1 MPQRSPSRH
10 LSHQPYHHGD
20 LKHALIDTALAMV
33 TEEGTWSFT
42 LREVARRAGVSHAAP
57 DNHFA
62 DKTELLAEVAAL
74 GFQALGRAMETAARR
89 ARSARAGTAPNRHR
103 VRAVWGGEPGSLPAH
118 VRGGLAERER
128 YPGAAQP
135 ADATFAALTG
145 ALERGQATGEV
156 RRGAVREQAVSAW
169 SLVHGLTMLLL
180 DQRLGFLGL
189 SIAEAERQAR
199 AAGTALFQGLK
210 TENHRGTKPQENT
223 YK

>member
-1 MPQRSPSRH
+1 M
-10 LSHQPYHHGD
+10 SHQPYHHGD

-33 TEEGTWSFT
+33 TDEGTWSFT

-57 DNHFA
+57 YNHFV

-89 ARSARAGTAPNRHR
+89 ARSAEQALLRIGMAY
-103 VRAVWGGEPGSLPAH
+103 VRFGVENPAHYRLMFGGE
-118 VRGGLAERER
+118 LAERER
-128 YPGAAQP
+128 YPVLQQP

-145 ALERGQATGEV
+145 ALEARGQATGEV

-210 TENHRGTKPQENT
+210 TENHRGTKPQRIPTNRD
-223 YK
+223 

>member
-1 MPQRSPSRH
+1 MPQRSPSRPV
-10 LSHQPYHHGD
+10 SRQPYHHGD
-20 LKHALIDTALAMV
+20 LKHALIDTALVMV

-57 DNHFA
+57 YNHFA

-89 ARSARAGTAPNRHR
+89 ARTAEQALLRIGIVY
-103 VRAVWGGEPGSLPAH
+103 VRFGVENPAH
-118 VRGGLAERER
+118 YRLMFGAELADRER
-128 YPGAAQP
+128 YPALQQA

-145 ALERGQATGEV
+145 ALERGQATGGV

-180 DQRLGFLGL
+180 DHRLGFLGV

-199 AAGTALFQGLK
+199 AAGIALFRGLSAA
-210 TENHRGTKPQENT
+210 G
-223 YK
+223 

>member
-1 MPQRSPSRH
+1 MPQRSPSRR
-10 LSHQPYHHGD
+10 LSRQPYHHGD
-20 LKHALIDTALAMV
+20 LKHTLIDTALAMV

-57 DNHFA
+57 YNHFA

-74 GFQALGRAMETAARR
+74 GFQALGRAMETATRR
-89 ARSARAGTAPNRHR
+89 ARTAEQALLRIGIVY
-103 VRAVWGGEPGSLPAH
+103 VRFGVENPAH
-118 VRGGLAERER
+118 YRLMFGAELADRER
-128 YPGAAQP
+128 YPALLQA

-156 RRGAVREQAVSAW
+156 RRGTVRGQAISAW

-199 AAGTALFQGLK
+199 AAGIALFRGLSAA
-210 TENHRGTKPQENT
+210 GQANT
-223 YK
+223 P

>member
-1 MPQRSPSRH
+1 LSR
-10 LSHQPYHHGD
+10 QPYHHGD

-33 TEEGTWSFT
+33 TQEGTWSFT

-57 DNHFA
+57 YNHFA

-89 ARSARAGTAPNRHR
+89 ARTAEQALLRIGIVY
-103 VRAVWGGEPGSLPAH
+103 VRFGVANPAH
-118 VRGGLAERER
+118 YRLMFGAGLADRER
-128 YPGAAQP
+128 YPALQQA

-199 AAGTALFQGLK
+199 AAGTALFRGLSA
-210 TENHRGTKPQENT
+210 GQANT
-223 YK
+223 P

>member
-1 MPQRSPSRH
+1 MSQRLPSRRP
-10 LSHQPYHHGD
+10 SRRPYHHGD
-20 LKHALIDTALAMV
+20 LKRALIDTALAMV

-57 DNHFA
+57 YNHFA

-89 ARSARAGTAPNRHR
+89 ARTAEQALLRIGIVY
-103 VRAVWGGEPGSLPAH
+103 VRFGVENPAH
-118 VRGGLAERER
+118 YRLMFGAELADRER
-128 YPGAAQP
+128 YPALLQA

-199 AAGTALFQGLK
+199 AAGIALFRGLSAAGQ
-210 TENHRGTKPQENT
+210 TLPSAADPHT
-223 YK
+223 